1 MFVLQCIWQ
10 PLIVGLEVSV
20 LQACHVI
27 QGDECKHECK
37 NTIKNRPLEKKL
49 ECIKYYHLI
58 LCCDANRKKSE
69 SIPG

>member
-37 NTIKNRPLEKKL
+37 NTIKNRPMEKKTIVYKVL
-49 ECIKYYHLI
+49 PSYLMLRC
-58 LCCDANRKKSE
+58 KS
-69 SIPG
+69 

>member
-27 QGDECKHECK
+27 QGVIVNMHLK
-37 NTIKNRPLEKKL
+37 RPLR
-49 ECIKYYHLI
+49 IP
-58 LCCDANRKKSE
+58 LCQ
-69 SIPG
+69 IY

>member
-1 MFVLQCIWQ
+1 M
-10 PLIVGLEVSV
+10 SV

-37 NTIKNRPLEKKL
+37 NTIKNRPMEKKL

-58 LCCDANRKKSE
+58 LCCDANRKKSD